1 MTRTNEKVWR
11 KCSTPHQSFT
21 MKKRR
26 HSDPMI
32 IRKRSNRKNR
42 ALQEIKFYQKT
53 VGLLIPRL
61 SFMRLVKQ
69 ILDELRP
76 EIGYRWNTMALFA
89 LQEMTENYMVTLFE
103 DLNVAALHTKR
114 ITIKVEDMELVRR
127 IRGLSDICNR

>member
-1 MTRTNEKVWR
+1 M
-11 KCSTPHQSFT
+11 
-21 MKKRR
+21 
-26 HSDPMI
+26 
-32 IRKRSNRKNR
+32 
-42 ALQEIKFYQKT
+42 
-53 VGLLIPRL
+53 
-61 SFMRLVKQ
+61 VKQ

>member
-1 MTRTNEKVWR
+1 M
-11 KCSTPHQSFT
+11 
-21 MKKRR
+21 
-26 HSDPMI
+26 
-32 IRKRSNRKNR
+32 
-42 ALQEIKFYQKT
+42 
-53 VGLLIPRL
+53 
-61 SFMRLVKQ
+61 VKQ

-76 EIGYRWNTMALFA
+76 EIGYRWNSMALFA

>member
-1 MTRTNEKVWR
+1 M
-11 KCSTPHQSFT
+11 
-21 MKKRR
+21 
-26 HSDPMI
+26 
-32 IRKRSNRKNR
+32 
-42 ALQEIKFYQKT
+42 
-53 VGLLIPRL
+53 
-61 SFMRLVKQ
+61 
-69 ILDELRP
+69 DELRP

>member
-76 EIGYRWNTMALFA
+76 EIGYRWNSMALFA

>member
-1 MTRTNEKVWR
+1 MVFGQTKHRIIMTRTNEKVWR

-61 SFMRLVKQ
+61 SFMR
-69 ILDELRP
+69 
-76 EIGYRWNTMALFA
+76 
-89 LQEMTENYMVTLFE
+89 
-103 DLNVAALHTKR
+103 
-114 ITIKVEDMELVRR
+114 
-127 IRGLSDICNR
+127 